1 MLKDYFT
8 LAYRSTKKRKLRS
21 WLTMLGIFIGIAAIV
36 SLVSLSQGMQKAIQE
51 QFLKLGSDK
60 LILQAAGSGF
70 GPPGTAV
77 SVPLTTTELEAIQ
90 KVNGVKLAVGR
101 LLRITKLE
109 FKDEVKY
116 SYVASLPENEKER
129 KLITEANNYQA
140 GYGRLLEKNDLY
152 KVLLGH
158 DFADNFFKEPL
169 LLRNKIKIQDQTFE
183 VIGILKKS
191 GNPQQDSA
199 LVIPERALR
208 EILNIETAYDIIV
221 AQTTTG
227 ESVDRITNEIK
238 QELRKVRHVE
248 EGKEN
253 FNIQT
258 PENLLATLTS
268 ILTIIQGVLVG
279 LAGISLVVGGLGIM
293 NTMYTA
299 VLERTKEIGIMKA
312 AGARNEQIMLLF
324 LIESGFLGLFGG
336 LIGVILGYSISKAIE
351 LIAFQIYES
360 FLIQANFNIWFILG
374 MLLFAF
380 LIGSISGVLPARRAA
395 KLKPIEALRQ

>member
-1 MLKDYFT
+1 MLKDYLN
-8 LAYRSTKKRKLRS
+8 LAYRSTKKRKIRS
-21 WLTMLGIFIGIAAIV
+21 WLTMLGIFIGIAAVV

-77 SVPLTTTELEAIQ
+77 SVPLTTKELEAVQ
-90 KVNGVKLAVGR
+90 KVNDVKLAVGR

-116 SYVASLPENEKER
+116 SYVASIPEDEKER
-129 KLITEANNYQA
+129 KLITEANNYKA

-158 DFADNFFKEPL
+158 DFADNFFKQPL
-169 LLRNKIKIQDQTFE
+169 FLRHKIKIQNQNFE

-199 LVIPERALR
+199 LVIPEKALR
-208 EILNIETAYDIIV
+208 EILSIESAYDIIV
-221 AQTTTG
+221 IQTTMG
-227 ESVDRITNEIK
+227 ESIERITTEIN
-238 QELRKVRHVE
+238 QELRKVRQVE

-268 ILTIIQGVLVG
+268 ILAIVQGVLVG

-312 AGARNEQIMLLF
+312 SGARNEQIMLLF
-324 LIESGFLGLFGG
+324 LVESGFLGLFSG
-336 LIGVILGYSISKAIE
+336 LIGVILGYSISKIIE

-360 FLIQANFNIWFILG
+360 FLIQANFNPWFILG

-380 LIGSISGVLPARRAA
+380 LIGSVSGAFPARRAA
-395 KLKPIEALRQ
+395 KLKPVEALRQ